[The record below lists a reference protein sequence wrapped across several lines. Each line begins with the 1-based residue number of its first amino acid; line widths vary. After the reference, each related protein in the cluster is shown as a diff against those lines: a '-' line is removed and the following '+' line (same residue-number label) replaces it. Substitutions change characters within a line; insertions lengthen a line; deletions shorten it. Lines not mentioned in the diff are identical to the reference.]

1 MSGGAADMLADVA
14 ERIASLDAGALDE
27 ETAEIARGRM
37 FDTVCA
43 VRAGALLPDGRALA
57 TVERLLGAGPAGR
70 LVTAVGACRATEMD
84 DIHPGACVTA
94 GAIVVPTALLIG
106 AAWGADDVT
115 VLLAIVAGYETAV
128 HVGNAIGGPAA
139 MARETWPT
147 HLAAPLA
154 AAAVAVRLRGCDAA
168 TTRSAL
174 ALAAMRSRAQL
185 PSDEPGRPARWLAI
199 GLAAA
204 DGVAAAAG
212 AIAGIRPA
220 AVSTDRS
227 GLDLE
232 LRNAALGGC
241 APGAIA
247 QVESKPFATARQALS
262 PLHALLTL
270 LARRPAGS
278 TPAAVRLV
286 VPPPFEEM
294 LATPADD
301 RWSSLADLRT
311 QAALA
316 IADPERLW
324 DPLRAESWHA
334 EPIRALAARIE
345 IERDP
350 ALAAPLP
357 ERWAGRAAVTWAD
370 GARDERLVT
379 DPPGSIGDPLDWDG
393 LRTKWTRALESMRVT
408 PDWTGHVTDLCR
420 ATGRGPGA
428 AGARALAEA
437 LDPALDDDKE
447 RLAMTAAATA
457 SEQRR

>member
-1 MSGGAADMLADVA
+1 V
-14 ERIASLDAGALDE
+14 
-27 ETAEIARGRM
+27 

-43 VRAGALLPDGRALA
+43 VRVGALLPDGRALETA
-57 TVERLLGAGPAGR
+57 ERLLGAGFLGR

-94 GAIVVPTALLIG
+94 GSVVVPTALVLG
-106 AAWGADDVT
+106 SGWAADDVT

-139 MARETWPT
+139 VARETWPT

-154 AAAVAVRLRGCDAA
+154 AAAVAARLRGCDAT

-185 PSDEPGRPARWLAI
+185 APDEPERPARWLAI

-204 DGVAAAAG
+204 DGVTAVAG
-212 AIAGIRPA
+212 AIAAIRPA
-220 AVSTDRS
+220 AVTSDLQ
-227 GLDLE
+227 GLDSE
-232 LRNAALGGC
+232 LRHAALGGC

-247 QVESKPFATARQALS
+247 QVETKPFATARQALS

-278 TPAAVRLV
+278 TPTAVRLG
-286 VPPPFEEM
+286 VPPEFEEM
-294 LATPADD
+294 LGARAGD
-301 RWSSLADLRT
+301 RWSSLSDLRT

-316 IADPERLW
+316 IADRERLW
-324 DPLRAESWHA
+324 DPLRAGRWNTESM
-334 EPIRALAARIE
+334 RALAARIG

-350 ALAAPLP
+350 ALTALLP
-357 ERWAGRAAVTWAD
+357 GRWAGRAAVTWAD

-379 DPPGSIGDPLDWDG
+379 DPPGSIAQPLDWDG
-393 LRTKWTRALESMRVT
+393 LRDKWARTLASMRVT
-408 PDWTGHVTDLCR
+408 PDWTGHVMDLCR
-420 ATGRGPGA
+420 ATAGTPGQA
-428 AGARALAEA
+428 SARALAEI
-437 LDPALDDDKE
+437 LDPAIDDDKE

-457 SEQRR
+457 AEDRR